1 MEKNKLE
8 EKIKTDKAPEKT
20 PEQLEQLLSIE
31 SFSEMASRAASPEW
45 LISGILEN
53 GAIGI
58 SAGKSKAYKS
68 FVALQMCFCIATG
81 KPFLGR
87 KVCKAGLVLYIAGEG
102 GNGLNRRVKAIQQQF
117 GNAENFKVIKNG
129 QKIHEIQYQHNLQE
143 YIRATK
149 PVLIVFD
156 TYNQL
161 NQSGSSNNS
170 SNDVTES
177 MNMFKEVSLQAELNN
192 TVLII
197 HHYGKDAAKGMEGSH
212 AFTSN
217 SDFVFAVSKAE
228 EKRTLL
234 ECEKMKDSEPFEP
247 IPIQL
252 ESVGLGI
259 YDEQGAEIE
268 SLTVT
273 EGKLTLVEK
282 AKPSIDVERL
292 TAERLHFEA
301 IKHLHKIQ
309 KQNAKTERVI
319 ILARDIKAWLE
330 KYTIKNFNRKWL
342 KKLVDERQIKHAGDG
357 QYRLI

>member
-1 MEKNKLE
+1 
-8 EKIKTDKAPEKT
+8 
-20 PEQLEQLLSIE
+20 
-31 SFSEMASRAASPEW
+31 MADRATSPEW
-45 LISGILEN
+45 LINGILEN

-68 FVALQMCFCIATG
+68 FVALQMCYCIATG

-87 KVCKAGLVLYIAGEG
+87 SVSKSGLVLYVAGEG
-102 GNGLNRRVKAIQQQF
+102 GNGLNRRVKAIQQEF
-117 GNAENFKVIKNG
+117 GDTDNFKVIKNG
-129 QKIHEIQYQHNLQE
+129 QKIHDLQYQYHLQE
-143 YIRATK
+143 YIRATN

-161 NQSGSSNNS
+161 QASGGSNNS

-177 MNMFKEVSLQAELNN
+177 MNMFKDVSLQAELNN

-259 YDEQGAEIE
+259 FDEDGDEVE

-273 EGKLTLVEK
+273 HGRLTLVEK
-282 AKPSIDVERL
+282 AKPSINVDRL
-292 TAERLHFEA
+292 SAERLHLEA

-309 KQNAKTERVI
+309 KQNANSERVI
-319 ILARDIKAWLE
+319 ILSKDIKSWLE
-330 KYTIKNFNRKWL
+330 KYTVKNFNRRWL
-342 KKLVDERQIKHAGDG
+342 KTLVDNREIKFAGDG